1 MAIREPRWQ
10 ALMGAFATVVLA
22 QGLSNSFPV
31 FLLPLSDEL
40 GGLRSVAAAAFSM
53 HNLVMGLVGTVV
65 DALMRR
71 LGERPVM
78 LVGAALLGGG
88 VALAATTRSPLGL
101 LLWFGGV
108 AGVGRACSAASRSW

>member
-1 MAIREPRWQ
+1 
-10 ALMGAFATVVLA
+10 MGAFATVVLA

-40 GGLRSVAAAAFSM
+40 GGLRSVAASAFSA

-71 LGERPVM
+71 LGEPI
-78 LVGAALLGGG
+78 
-88 VALAATTRSPLGL
+88 
-101 LLWFGGV
+101 V
-108 AGVGRACSAASRSW
+108 AGASAPCSGPSPSATVWGRLSGRGSAA